1 MVLALRLAGWRPSF
15 VLFGVDSARGSESRR
30 SELLPPLTG
39 VAFFVFC
46 NIRDGGMEG
55 EGGSVGWSKTG
66 GVEVEAEVD
75 LSEYLRKEK
84 HLKQS
89 DCSIVRGVLLLT
101 CEAG

>member
-1 MVLALRLAGWRPSF
+1 
-15 VLFGVDSARGSESRR
+15 
-30 SELLPPLTG
+30 
-39 VAFFVFC
+39 
-46 NIRDGGMEG
+46 MEG
-55 EGGSVGWSKTG
+55 EGGSVGWSKTE

>member
-1 MVLALRLAGWRPSF
+1 
-15 VLFGVDSARGSESRR
+15 
-30 SELLPPLTG
+30 
-39 VAFFVFC
+39 
-46 NIRDGGMEG
+46 MEG

-84 HLKQS
+84 HLNQS